1 MRIKGI
7 QYLRRWTTLV
17 VFDMNEAEAVEE
29 NTCITIDRNY
39 KTMTA
44 IEKLLGGKTVKKI
57 CEKQVW
63 TKKG

>member
-1 MRIKGI
+1 M
-7 QYLRRWTTLV
+7 V